1 MKSVTWKKRV
11 ILMKCLRVLMVLT
24 ILFVSMGLGSNIS
37 TAQSHMYPL
46 QTKYPDI
53 MIYKANTNK
62 KVIALT
68 FDDGPDHRFT
78 PYILDVLNMHDVK
91 ATFFLLGV
99 RVAKYPDVAKRIYN
113 EGHVIGSHTYWHP
126 DLTKTGTENLL
137 WEMKESE
144 KVIKSVTNFKPNL
157 FRAPY
162 GALTESLVLELGKM
176 NYRGVGWSVDS
187 EDWKSIPSAE
197 IKQKV
202 ISGIHPGAI
211 ILMHSAGN
219 WTQDLSGTAEA
230 LNELIPF
237 LREQGYEF
245 VTVPELLSL

>member
-1 MKSVTWKKRV
+1 
-11 ILMKCLRVLMVLT
+11 MKCLRVLMVLT
-24 ILFVSMGLGSNIS
+24 ILFVSICVWSEIS
-37 TAQSHMYPL
+37 TAQSNMYPL

-78 PYILDVLNMHDVK
+78 PYILDVLKTHHVK
-91 ATFFLLGV
+91 ATFFLLGM
-99 RVAKYPDVAKRIYN
+99 RVSRYPDIAKRIYK

-126 DLTKTGTENLL
+126 QLTKTGIKNMR
-137 WEMKESE
+137 WEIAESE
-144 KVIKSVTNFKPNL
+144 KVIKSITSAKTNL

-162 GALTESLVLELGKM
+162 GALSEDLVIELGKI
-176 NYRGVGWSVDS
+176 NYRGVGWSIDS
-187 EDWKSIPSAE
+187 EDWKSLPSKE
-197 IKQKV
+197 IKQTV
-202 ISGIHPGAI
+202 IDGVHPGAI
-211 ILMHSAGN
+211 VLMHSAGN

-230 LNELIPF
+230 LNELIPH

-245 VTVPELLSL
+245 VTVPELMGL